1 MDILS
6 SKEPSYIRC
15 IKPNE
20 FKASGESIG
29 SRAIVLNNIDSMF
42 ALHLIVIGILYSHEL
57 HPSLLFIGTFVDKN
71 EAFKFTFRI

>member
-29 SRAIVLNNIDSMF
+29 SRAIVLNNIGSMF
-42 ALHLIVIGILYSHEL
+42 AYQLLLVYSHKL